1 MFEILFKSSIVSRLM
16 MRTKWFQVNLQHY
29 VLDVFPANVFDSNQ
43 SKSALRTHQVR
54 IDHPLEQI
62 EGCKG
67 TKRLPLRP
75 PLRLLRII
83 ESNRSKGHKGGHKEN
98 LFEPCDL
105 QTVLVLY
112 MGGLF
117 KLEMCQ

>member
-54 IDHPLEQI
+54 IDHPLEQF
-62 EGCKG
+62 EGRKG
-67 TKRLPLRP
+67 AKRL

-83 ESNRSKGHKGGHKEN
+83 ESNRSKGHKEH